1 MGSEPSGSGQR
12 KSVFSF
18 FFILF
23 YLKEL
28 FEITVLMQN

>member
-18 FFILF
+18 YFIVFF
-23 YLKEL
+23 LKEL
-28 FEITVLMQN
+28 FEVTVLMQN